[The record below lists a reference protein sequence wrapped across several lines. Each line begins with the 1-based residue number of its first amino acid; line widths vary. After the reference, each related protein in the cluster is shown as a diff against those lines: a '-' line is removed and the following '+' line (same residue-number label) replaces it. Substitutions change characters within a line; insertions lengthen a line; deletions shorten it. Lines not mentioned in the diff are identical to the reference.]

1 MTLKNIV
8 LLILLLSFN
17 IIQAQN
23 ISTWETKPE
32 MKISGFLDVYY
43 SYDFNKPTGDNRQDF
58 FFNHNRHNEV
68 NLNLGIIKVGLNH
81 DKYRAALA
89 LQTGTYVNDNY
100 AAEPG
105 ALKLIN
111 EASVG
116 VSLNNKNTLWLDA
129 GIMGSYIGFE
139 SAISTDNPTLTRSL
153 GAASSPFF
161 ITGAKLTYSFNENL
175 DIAAILTNGWQRI
188 ERVAGNSM
196 LSFGTQVNYHPSE
209 KFQINWSTFVGTEDP
224 DSTRRM
230 RYFNDF
236 YGIAQLSEK
245 INLTAGFDFG
255 YQQKVKDSSEYDS
268 WFTPVVIVEYAID
281 EKWKTAVR
289 GEYFGDKAGIIIPS
303 VSPNGFNASSFSL
316 NIDYS
321 PAPSIVCRIEGR
333 MLNSQDDIFELDGGY
348 TNTNYF
354 ITASIAININR

>member
-1 MTLKNIV
+1 MKKL
-8 LLILLLSFN
+8 LFLILVFGFN
-17 IIQAQN
+17 FAYAQSN
-23 ISTWETKPE
+23 STWETKPE
-32 MKISGFLDVYY
+32 MKISGFLDVFY

-58 FFNHNRHNEV
+58 FFNHNRHNEI
-68 NLNLGIIKVGLNH
+68 NLNLGLIKVELNH

-105 ALKLIN
+105 SLKLIN

-161 ITGAKLTYSFNENL
+161 ITGAKLTYSVSETL
-175 DIAAILTNGWQRI
+175 DVAVVLTNGWQRI
-188 ERVAGNSM
+188 QRVAGNSM

-236 YGIAQLSEK
+236 YGIFQLSEK
-245 INLTAGFDFG
+245 MNLVAGFDFG

-268 WFTPVVIVEYAID
+268 WFTPVVILQYEINNKFV
-281 EKWKTAVR
+281 TALR

-316 NIDYS
+316 NLDYS
-321 PAPSIVCRIEGR
+321 PTPSLVCRIEGR

-348 TNTNYF
+348 TNTDYF
-354 ITASIAININR
+354 ITASIAINISR

>member
-1 MTLKNIV
+1 MKK
-8 LLILLLSFN
+8 LLLLALLLNFN
-17 IIQAQN
+17 FLIAQSN
-23 ISTWETKPE
+23 STWDTKPE
-32 MKISGFLDVYY
+32 IKISGFLDVFY
-43 SYDFNKPTGDNRQDF
+43 SYDFNTPEGDNRQDF
-58 FFNHNRHNEV
+58 FFNHNRHNEI
-68 NLNLGIIKVGLNH
+68 NLNLGLIKVGINH

-100 AAEPG
+100 AAEPE

-116 VSLNNKNTLWLDA
+116 VSLNEKNNLWLDA

-161 ITGAKLTYSFNENL
+161 ITGAKLTYSPNYEW
-175 DIAAILTNGWQRI
+175 DVAIVVTNGWQRI
-188 ERVAGNSM
+188 ERVSGNSM
-196 LSFGTQVNYHPSE
+196 LSGGTQVNYHPSE
-209 KFQINWSTFVGTEDP
+209 KFQFNWSTFIGTDDP

-236 YGIAQLSEK
+236 YGIVELSEK

-255 YQQKVKDSSEYDS
+255 YQQKSKDSSEYDS
-268 WFTPVVIVEYAID
+268 WFTPVVILQYAIND
-281 EKWKTAVR
+281 DWGTAIR

-303 VSPNGFNASSFSL
+303 VSPNGFNSSSFSL
-316 NIDYS
+316 NFDYS
-321 PAPSIVCRIEGR
+321 PTPNLVCRLEGR
-333 MLNSQDDIFELDGGY
+333 MLNSKDDIFELDGGY
-348 TNTNYF
+348 TNTDYF